1 MHGRV
6 VALSVAPGERVV
18 KGELLFTLEAMK
30 MEHSVLAPLSG
41 TVRAVRIAA
50 GQQVEQGAPAV
61 SIDPDDPAIPV
72 D

>member
-6 VALSVAPGERVV
+6 VALAVAPGERVE
-18 KGELLFTLEAMK
+18 KGDLLFTLEAMK
-30 MEHSVLAPLSG
+30 MEHSVLAPVSG

-61 SIDPDDPAIPV
+61 SIEAGEGPLPV